1 MRRAVITLFSL
12 LLAFAAI
19 FLAVYPMLKKPKP
32 KPAVKSFQ
40 ECAAA
45 GYPVMESYPR
55 QCRDSSGVMFTEEIK
70 DKFQ

>member
-1 MRRAVITLFSL
+1 MRRVIITLFSL

-32 KPAVKSFQ
+32 KPAVKSFE

-55 QCRDSSGVMFTEEIK
+55 QCRDSAGTLFHEDIK